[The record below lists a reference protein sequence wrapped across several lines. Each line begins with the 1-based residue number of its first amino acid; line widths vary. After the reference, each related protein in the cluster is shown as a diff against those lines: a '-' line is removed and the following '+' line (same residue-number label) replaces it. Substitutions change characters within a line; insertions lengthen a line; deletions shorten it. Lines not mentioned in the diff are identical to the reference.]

1 MEAVLGNNIPP
12 IQQDLQFTRHQRN
25 SNTNSR
31 RKRKS
36 GSK

>member
-12 IQQDLQFTRHQRN
+12 TPQDLQFTRHQRN
-25 SNTNSR
+25 NNSNSR